1 MKLDSNDKRFKK
13 LLTVWPYPSVYQTEI
28 LLSQNSSNLQ
38 CYSWNINIITPKIL
52 RNINSITSGIFISLL
67 LKYWKILAVLL
78 LKYLYYSPEI
88 LRNINSNTT
97 EIFILYSLNIVK
109 YQQYYFWNIY
119 IILLK
124 YWEISTLL
132 IMKYLYNYSWNIDKY
147 QLNFSWTKY

>member
-38 CYSWNINIITPKIL
+38 YYSWNINIITPKIL

-97 EIFILYSLNIVK
+97 EIFILYSLNIEK
-109 YQQYYFWNIY
+109 YQHYYFWNIY
-119 IILLK
+119 IITPEILRNINIIYLK
-124 YWEISTLL
+124 YW
-132 IMKYLYNYSWNIDKY
+132 
-147 QLNFSWTKY
+147 